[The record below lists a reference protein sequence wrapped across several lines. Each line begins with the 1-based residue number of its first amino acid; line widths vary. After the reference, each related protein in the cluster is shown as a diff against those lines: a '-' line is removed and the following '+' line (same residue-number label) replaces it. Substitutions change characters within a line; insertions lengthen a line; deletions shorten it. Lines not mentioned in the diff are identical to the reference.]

1 MFLSYLPRKLIIIKR
16 VNLKRGDYRRMQS
29 DHTLNS
35 KRRTT
40 GIGMYREILFRYV
53 FPHKKLLAALTVL
66 LLFSI
71 GLQLINPQI
80 IRYFIDTAQGEGNLT
95 SLYYAA
101 GFFIVFSLLQQ
112 GVSIAAAYYSENL
125 GWTTTNKLRAELA
138 EHCLSL
144 DMSFHKTHTSGS
156 LIERVD
162 GDVNALAN
170 FFSSFIIHLFGN
182 LLLMIGILALL
193 YRENFWIGFVM
204 TVFVVGSI
212 YVIQHIRQFAIPV
225 WKRWRELNADFYGF
239 IGEHL
244 EGTEDTRANGA
255 AGYVMNRFY
264 EMARRMLPVRVR
276 AFIGF
281 FLMWSTTILVFA
293 LGNAAAFIVCAILWK
308 NGHGGLTIGSIYL
321 VFYYTE
327 LLAKPIEKIR
337 TQLED
342 LQKADASLMRVR
354 ELLATEPQIKDGPG
368 APLPSGPL
376 SVEFRNLNFS
386 YEEGQVTLENLQ
398 LRLEPGQT
406 LGLLGRTGSG
416 KTTIARLL
424 LRFYDPQE
432 GSVTLAGTDIRAFK
446 LHELRRKIAMVTQNI
461 EILEG
466 TVRDNLTLF
475 DEGIADSR
483 IISVLEELGLGDWY
497 ASLQEGLDTNLAS
510 GGGSLSAGEAQ
521 LLAFARVFLTDP
533 GLVILDEASSR
544 LDPLTEYRIE
554 AAITRLLQEKTCII
568 IAHRLATVQRADRI
582 LILEN
587 GRMLE
592 SGRREELASDPQSRF
607 SRMLAVGMEEVLA

>member
-1 MFLSYLPRKLIIIKR
+1 MQTDRL
-16 VNLKRGDYRRMQS
+16 YR
-29 DHTLNS
+29 T

-40 GIGMYREILFRYV
+40 SLGMYKEMLVRYV
-53 FPHKKLLAALTVL
+53 LPHKKMLARLAVL
-66 LLFSI
+66 LLLSI

-80 IRYFIDTAQGEGNLT
+80 IRYFIDTAQGEGSLT
-95 SLYYAA
+95 ALYYAA
-101 GFFIVFSLLQQ
+101 GFFIGFSLLQQ
-112 GVSIAAAYYSENL
+112 GVSVAAAYFSENL

-144 DMSFHKTHTSGS
+144 DMSFHKTQTSGS

-182 LLLMIGILALL
+182 LLLMIGILVLL
-193 YRENFWIGFVM
+193 FRESFWIGLVM
-204 TVFVVGSI
+204 TAFVIGSI
-212 YVIQHIRQFAIPV
+212 YVIQYIRRFAIPV
-225 WKRWRELNADFYGF
+225 WKRWRELNAEFYGF

-255 AGYVMNRFY
+255 AGYVMNRFF
-264 EMARRMLPVRVR
+264 ELARRMLPVRVR

-293 LGNAAAFIVCAILWK
+293 LGNAAAFVVCALLWK
-308 NGHGGLTIGSIYL
+308 NGQGGLTIGSIYL

-354 ELLATEPQIKDGPG
+354 ELLATEPLIKDGPG
-368 APLPSGPL
+368 APLPAGPL
-376 SVEFRNLNFS
+376 SVEFRDLTFS
-386 YEEGQVTLENLQ
+386 YEADGPPTLDKLN

-424 LRFYDPQE
+424 LRFYDPQQ
-432 GSVTLAGTDIRAFK
+432 GSIELAGTDIRACK
-446 LHELRRKIAMVTQNI
+446 LQELRRKVAMVTQNI

-466 TVRDNLTLF
+466 TV
-475 DEGIADSR
+475 
-483 IISVLEELGLGDWY
+483 
-497 ASLQEGLDTNLAS
+497 
-510 GGGSLSAGEAQ
+510 
-521 LLAFARVFLTDP
+521 
-533 GLVILDEASSR
+533 
-544 LDPLTEYRIE
+544 
-554 AAITRLLQEKTCII
+554 
-568 IAHRLATVQRADRI
+568 
-582 LILEN
+582 LI
-587 GRMLE
+587 
-592 SGRREELASDPQSRF
+592 
-607 SRMLAVGMEEVLA
+607 

>member
-1 MFLSYLPRKLIIIKR
+1 MLVRYVLPQRKL
-16 VNLKRGDYRRMQS
+16 L
-29 DHTLNS
+29 
-35 KRRTT
+35 T
-40 GIGMYREILFRYV
+40 G
-53 FPHKKLLAALTVL
+53 LTVL
-66 LLFSI
+66 LFLSI
-71 GLQLINPQI
+71 GLQLVNPQI
-80 IRYFIDTAQGEGNLT
+80 IRYFIDTAQGEGSLT
-95 SLYYAA
+95 PLYYAA
-101 GFFIVFSLLQQ
+101 GLFIAFSVLQQ
-112 GVSIAAAYYSENL
+112 GISVAAAYFSENL
-125 GWTTTNKLRAELA
+125 GWKTTNKLRSELV

-144 DMSFHKTHTSGS
+144 DMSFHKTQTSGS

-182 LLLMIGILALL
+182 LMLMIGILVLL
-193 YRENFWIGFVM
+193 FRENMWIGLVM
-204 TVFVVGSI
+204 TVFVIGSV
-212 YVIQHIRQFAIPV
+212 YVIQYIRRFAIPV
-225 WKRWRELNADFYGF
+225 WKQWRQLNADFYGF

-244 EGTEDTRANGA
+244 EGTEDIRANGA

-264 EMARRMLPVRVR
+264 EMSRRMLPVRVR
-276 AFIGF
+276 AFLGF
-281 FLMWSTTILVFA
+281 FMMWSTTILVFA

-308 NGHGGLTIGSIYL
+308 NGQSGLTIGSVYL

-342 LQKADASLMRVR
+342 LQKADASLLRVR
-354 ELLATEPQIKDGPG
+354 DLLAIQPMIKDGPG
-368 APLPSGPL
+368 APLPDGPL
-376 SVEFRNLNFS
+376 SVKFRGLTFS
-386 YEEGQVTLENLQ
+386 YEEDGQTTLDDLNLS
-398 LRLEPGQT
+398 LEPGQT

-424 LRFYDPQE
+424 LRFYDPQW
-432 GSVTLAGTDIRAFK
+432 GSIELAGTDIRSCK
-446 LHELRRKIAMVTQNI
+446 LHELRRKVAMVTQNI

-466 TVRDNLTLF
+466 SVRDNLTLF
-475 DEGIADSR
+475 DNGIPDKQ
-483 IISVLEELGLGDWY
+483 IVEVLNQLGLGDWY
-497 ASLQEGLDTNLAS
+497 NALPEGLDTGLAS

-521 LLAFARVFLTDP
+521 LLAFARVFLTEP

-544 LDPLTEYRIE
+544 LDPLTESRIE
-554 AAITRLLQEKTCII
+554 EAITRLLREKTCII

-587 GRMLE
+587 GRTME
-592 SGRREELASDPQSRF
+592 SGDREKLAADPESRF

>member
-1 MFLSYLPRKLIIIKR
+1 MRTDRLFRA
-16 VNLKRGDYRRMQS
+16 
-29 DHTLNS
+29 

-40 GIGMYREILFRYV
+40 SLGMYKEMLVRYV
-53 FPHKKLLAALTVL
+53 LPHKKMLASLAVL
-66 LLFSI
+66 LVLSI

-80 IRYFIDTAQGEGNLT
+80 IRYFIDTAQGEGSLT
-95 SLYYAA
+95 ALYYAA
-101 GFFIVFSLLQQ
+101 GFFIGFSLLQQ
-112 GVSIAAAYYSENL
+112 GVSVAAAYFSENL

-144 DMSFHKTHTSGS
+144 DMSFHKTQTSGS

-182 LLLMIGILALL
+182 LLLMIGILVLL
-193 YRENFWIGFVM
+193 FRESFWIGLVM
-204 TVFVVGSI
+204 TAFVIGSI
-212 YVIQHIRQFAIPV
+212 YVIQYIRRFAIPV

-255 AGYVMNRFY
+255 ADYVMNRFF
-264 EMARRMLPVRVR
+264 ELARRMLPVRVR

-293 LGNAAAFIVCAILWK
+293 LGNAAAFIVCALLWK
-308 NGHGGLTIGSIYL
+308 NGQGGLTIGSIYL

-354 ELLATEPQIKDGPG
+354 ELLATEPLIKDGPG
-368 APLPSGPL
+368 APLPAGPL
-376 SVEFRNLNFS
+376 SVEFRDLTFS
-386 YEEGQVTLENLQ
+386 YEADGPPTLERLN

-424 LRFYDPQE
+424 LRFYDPQQ
-432 GSVTLAGTDIRAFK
+432 GSIELAGTDIRACK
-446 LHELRRKIAMVTQNI
+446 LQELRRKVAMVTQNI

-475 DEGIADSR
+475 DDR
-483 IISVLEELGLGDWY
+483 IPDQRIHSVLEELGLGAWL
-497 ASLQEGLDTNLAS
+497 ASLPEGLNTSLAS

-544 LDPLTEYRIE
+544 LDPLTEHRIE
-554 AAITRLLQEKTCII
+554 AAITKLLREKTCII

-587 GRMLE
+587 GRTIE
-592 SGRREELASDPQSRF
+592 SGARVELAANPTSRF
-607 SRMLAVGMEEVLA
+607 SRMLAVGAEEVLV

>member
-1 MFLSYLPRKLIIIKR
+1 MREEPKH
-16 VNLKRGDYRRMQS
+16 D
-29 DHTLNS
+29 LNKKDKS
-35 KRRTT
+35 L
-40 GIGMYREILFRYV
+40 GMYRDMLVRYV
-53 FPHKKLLAALTVL
+53 LPQRKLLTGLTVL
-66 LLFSI
+66 LFLSI
-71 GLQLINPQI
+71 GLQLVNPQI
-80 IRYFIDTAQGEGNLT
+80 IRYFIDTAQGEGSLT
-95 SLYYAA
+95 PLYYAA
-101 GFFIVFSLLQQ
+101 GLFIAFSVLQQ
-112 GVSIAAAYYSENL
+112 GISVAAAYFSENL
-125 GWTTTNKLRAELA
+125 GWKTTNKLRSELV

-144 DMSFHKTHTSGS
+144 DMSFHKTQTSGS

-182 LLLMIGILALL
+182 LMLMIGILVLL
-193 YRENFWIGFVM
+193 FQESVWIGLVM
-204 TVFVVGSI
+204 TVFVIGSV
-212 YVIQHIRQFAIPV
+212 YVIQYIRRFAIPV
-225 WKRWRELNADFYGF
+225 WKQWRQLNADFYGF

-244 EGTEDTRANGA
+244 EGTEDIRANGA

-264 EMARRMLPVRVR
+264 EMSRRMLPVRVR
-276 AFIGF
+276 AFLGF
-281 FLMWSTTILVFA
+281 FMMWSTTILVFA

-308 NGHGGLTIGSIYL
+308 NGQSGLTIGSVYL

-342 LQKADASLMRVR
+342 LQKADASLLRVR
-354 ELLATEPQIKDGPG
+354 DLLAIQPMIKDGPG
-368 APLPSGPL
+368 VPLPDGPL
-376 SVEFRNLNFS
+376 SVKFRGLTFS
-386 YEEGQVTLENLQ
+386 YEEDGQTTLDDLNIS
-398 LRLEPGQT
+398 LEPGQT

-424 LRFYDPQE
+424 LRFYDPQW
-432 GSVTLAGTDIRAFK
+432 GSIELAGTDIRSCK
-446 LHELRRKIAMVTQNI
+446 LHELRRKVAMVTQNI

-466 TVRDNLTLF
+466 SVRDNLTLF
-475 DEGIADSR
+475 DNR
-483 IISVLEELGLGDWY
+483 IPDKQIIEVLNQLGLGDWY
-497 ASLQEGLDTNLAS
+497 NALPEGLDTGLAS

-521 LLAFARVFLTDP
+521 LLAFARVFLTEP

-544 LDPLTEYRIE
+544 LDPLTESRIE
-554 AAITRLLQEKTCII
+554 EAITRLLREKTCII

-587 GRMLE
+587 GRTME
-592 SGRREELASDPQSRF
+592 SGDREKLAADPESRF

>member
-1 MFLSYLPRKLIIIKR
+1 MSGEQTAGAVKPAKGWG
-16 VNLKRGDYRRMQS
+16 V
-29 DHTLNS
+29 
-35 KRRTT
+35 
-40 GIGMYREILFRYV
+40 YREMLARYV
-53 FPHKKLLAALTVL
+53 FPQRRLLWSLAALL
-66 LLFSI
+66 LVSI
-71 GLQLINPQI
+71 GLQLVNPQI
-80 IRYFIDTAQGEGNLT
+80 IRYFIDSAQSQGSITA
-95 SLYYAA
+95 LYYAA
-101 GFFIVFSLLQQ
+101 GLFIAFSLLQQ
-112 GVSIAAAYYSENL
+112 GVSVAAAYFSENL

-144 DMSFHKTHTSGS
+144 DMSFHKTQTSGS

-170 FFSSFIIHLFGN
+170 FFSSFIIHLAGN
-182 LLLMIGILALL
+182 IVLMLGILALL
-193 YRENFWIGFVM
+193 FRESFWIGLVM
-204 TVFVVGSI
+204 TAFVVGAV
-212 YVIQHIRQFAIPV
+212 YVIQWIRKFNVPV
-225 WKRWRELNADFYGF
+225 WKNWRQINAEFYGF

-264 EMARRMLPVRVR
+264 EMTRRMLPIRMR
-276 AFIGF
+276 AFLGF
-281 FLMWSTTILVFA
+281 CMMWSTTILVFA

-308 NGHGGLTIGSIYL
+308 NGQSGLTIGSIYL

-327 LLAKPIEKIR
+327 QLAKPIEKIR

-354 ELLATEPQIKDGPG
+354 DLLATKPLIQDGPG
-368 APLPSGPL
+368 APLPDGPL
-376 SVEFRNLNFS
+376 AVEFRDLEFA
-386 YEEGQVTLENLQ
+386 YEEGGRATLDHLQ

-424 LRFYDPQE
+424 LRFYDPQSGAIE
-432 GSVTLAGTDIRAFK
+432 LAGTDIRQFK
-446 LHELRRKIAMVTQNI
+446 LHELRRKVAMVTQNI

-466 TVRDNLTLF
+466 SVRDNLTLF
-475 DEGIADSR
+475 DDSIREERIAE
-483 IISVLEELGLGDWY
+483 VLKDLGLGAWY
-497 ASLQEGLDTNLAS
+497 EALPDGLDTMLAS

-521 LLAFARVFLTDP
+521 LLAFARVFLTNP

-544 LDPLTEYRIE
+544 LDPLTEARIE
-554 AAITRLLQEKTCII
+554 AAVDRLLEEKTCII
-568 IAHRLATVQRADRI
+568 IAHRLATIQRADRI

-592 SGRREELASDPQSRF
+592 SGRREELAADPQSRF

>member
-40 GIGMYREILFRYV
+40 GIGMYREMLFRYV

-144 DMSFHKTHTSGS
+144 DMSFHKTQTSGS

-204 TVFVVGSI
+204 TVFVIGSI
-212 YVIQHIRQFAIPV
+212 YVIQHIRRFAIPI

-386 YEEGQVTLENLQ
+386 YEEGGQVTLENLQ

-424 LRFYDPQE
+424 LRFYDPQDGRIE
-432 GSVTLAGTDIRAFK
+432 LAGTDIRICK
-446 LHELRRKIAMVTQNI
+446 LHELRRKVAMVTQNI

-510 GGGSLSAGEAQ
+510 GGGAC
-521 LLAFARVFLTDP
+521 R
-533 GLVILDEASSR
+533 LVRPSCWHLPVS
-544 LDPLTEYRIE
+544 
-554 AAITRLLQEKTCII
+554 
-568 IAHRLATVQRADRI
+568 
-582 LILEN
+582 
-587 GRMLE
+587 
-592 SGRREELASDPQSRF
+592 F
-607 SRMLAVGMEEVLA
+607 

>member
-1 MFLSYLPRKLIIIKR
+1 M
-16 VNLKRGDYRRMQS
+16 YRRLKPGKGQ
-29 DHTLNS
+29 
-35 KRRTT
+35 KT
-40 GIGMYREILFRYV
+40 GGLGVYREMLVRYV
-53 FPHKKLLAALTVL
+53 LPQRKLLAALTAL
-66 LLFSI
+66 LLLSI
-71 GLQLINPQI
+71 GLQLVNPQI
-80 IRYFIDTAQGEGNLT
+80 IRFFIDTAQGEG
-95 SLYYAA
+95 SLNVLYKAA
-101 GFFIVFSLLQQ
+101 GFFIGFSLLQQ
-112 GVSIAAAYYSENL
+112 GVSIAAAYFSENL

-144 DMSFHKTHTSGS
+144 DMSFHKTQTAGS

-204 TVFVVGSI
+204 TLFVIGSV
-212 YVIQHIRQFAIPV
+212 YVIQFIRRFAVPV
-225 WKRWRELNADFYGF
+225 WKQWRGLNAEFYGF

-255 AGYVMNRFY
+255 AGYVLNRFY
-264 EMARRMLPVRVR
+264 ELARRMLPVRVR
-276 AFIGF
+276 AFKGF
-281 FLMWSTTILVFA
+281 FMMWGTTILVFA
-293 LGNAAAFIVCAILWK
+293 LGNAAAFLICAILWK
-308 NGHGGLTIGSIYL
+308 NGQGALTIGSVYL

-342 LQKADASLMRVR
+342 LQKADASLLRVL
-354 ELLATEPQIKDGPG
+354 ELLATEPLIKDGPG
-368 APLPSGPL
+368 APLPDGPL
-376 SVEFRNLNFS
+376 AVEFQGLSFF
-386 YEEGQVTLENLQ
+386 YEEGEQATLSELQ

-416 KTTIARLL
+416 KTTLARLL
-424 LRFYDPQE
+424 LRFYDPQA
-432 GSVTLAGTDIRAFK
+432 GSIRLADTDIRNCK
-446 LHELRRKIAMVTQNI
+446 LHELRRKVAMVTQNI

-466 TVRDNLTLF
+466 SVRDNLTLF
-475 DEGIADSR
+475 DGRIPDSR
-483 IISVLEELGLGDWY
+483 IVEVLQELGLGGWY
-497 ASLQEGLDTNLAS
+497 AALPDALDTELAS

-554 AAITRLLQEKTCII
+554 EAITRLLQEKTCII

-587 GRMLE
+587 GSAVE
-592 SGRREELASDPQSRF
+592 SGFREELASDPQSRF

>member
-1 MFLSYLPRKLIIIKR
+1 MLVRYVLPQRKL
-16 VNLKRGDYRRMQS
+16 L
-29 DHTLNS
+29 
-35 KRRTT
+35 T
-40 GIGMYREILFRYV
+40 G
-53 FPHKKLLAALTVL
+53 LTVL
-66 LLFSI
+66 LFLSI
-71 GLQLINPQI
+71 GLQLVNPQI
-80 IRYFIDTAQGEGNLT
+80 IRYFIDTAQGEGSLT
-95 SLYYAA
+95 PLYYAA
-101 GFFIVFSLLQQ
+101 GLFIAFSVLQQ
-112 GVSIAAAYYSENL
+112 GISVAAAYFSENL
-125 GWTTTNKLRAELA
+125 GWKTTNKLRSELV

-144 DMSFHKTHTSGS
+144 DMSFHKTQTSGS

-182 LLLMIGILALL
+182 LMLMIGILVLL
-193 YRENFWIGFVM
+193 FRENVWIGLVM
-204 TVFVVGSI
+204 TVFVIGSV
-212 YVIQHIRQFAIPV
+212 YVIQYIRRFAIPV
-225 WKRWRELNADFYGF
+225 WKQWRQLNADFYGF

-244 EGTEDTRANGA
+244 EGTEDIRANGA

-264 EMARRMLPVRVR
+264 EMSRRMLPVRVR
-276 AFIGF
+276 AFLGF
-281 FLMWSTTILVFA
+281 FMMWSTTILVFA

-308 NGHGGLTIGSIYL
+308 NGQSGLTIGSVYL

-342 LQKADASLMRVR
+342 LQKADASLLRVR
-354 ELLATEPQIKDGPG
+354 DLLAIQPIIKDGPG
-368 APLPSGPL
+368 APLPDGPL
-376 SVEFRNLNFS
+376 SVKFRGLTFS
-386 YEEGQVTLENLQ
+386 YEEDGQTTLDDLNLS
-398 LRLEPGQT
+398 LEPGQT

-424 LRFYDPQE
+424 LRFYDPQW
-432 GSVTLAGTDIRAFK
+432 GSIELAGTDIRSCK
-446 LHELRRKIAMVTQNI
+446 LHELRRKVAMVTQNI

-466 TVRDNLTLF
+466 SVRDNLTLF
-475 DEGIADSR
+475 DNGIPDKQ
-483 IISVLEELGLGDWY
+483 IVEVLNQLGLGDWY
-497 ASLQEGLDTNLAS
+497 NALPEGLDTGLAS

-521 LLAFARVFLTDP
+521 LLAFARVFLTEP

-544 LDPLTEYRIE
+544 LDPLTESRIE
-554 AAITRLLQEKTCII
+554 EAITRLLREKTCII

-587 GRMLE
+587 GRTVE
-592 SGRREELASDPQSRF
+592 SGDREKLAADPESRF